1 MQNVLK
7 PSLSIASGHRA
18 VYFLG
23 GLLAADQRK
32 INVLSNN
39 LWSPGWPLNSRLIF
53 WIKFYRSV
61 TPKPQDQPRHHEVHP
76 ASNVIIGMVL
86 ISIGLLLK
94 SLGSLLRPSCCFHFF
109 KRLQLG
115 RILDP
120 SATSRGLNRNQYLP
134 RLQCQIPT
142 IQEPHVLVDGDSRGV
157 MVWGKRWENLNK
169 KKWRLPS
176 TWFTCESFGWSWHCS
191 IFT

>member
-1 MQNVLK
+1 MTIE
-7 PSLSIASGHRA
+7 LSA
-18 VYFLG
+18 YFL
-23 GLLAADQRK
+23 DQ
-32 INVLSNN
+32 VLPVRDSQTT
-39 LWSPGWPLNSRLIF
+39 G
-53 WIKFYRSV
+53 
-61 TPKPQDQPRHHEVHP
+61 P
-76 ASNVIIGMVL
+76 ASAPWSSSCIQCDHWDGVDLHWITSVKLRGFAETFM
-86 ISIGLLLK
+86 LL
-94 SLGSLLRPSCCFHFF
+94 PFF